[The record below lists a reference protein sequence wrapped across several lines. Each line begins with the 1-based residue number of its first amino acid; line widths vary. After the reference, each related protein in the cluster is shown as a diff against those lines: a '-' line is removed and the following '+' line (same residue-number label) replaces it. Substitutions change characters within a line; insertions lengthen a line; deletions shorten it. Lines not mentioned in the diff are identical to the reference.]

1 MGSSEKRKIEMT
13 IAPGEVADFFKSLA
27 QDLEGGALHVD
38 DASISLEGFKSIE
51 IGLKKTGEGLKLK
64 VKVKIPASPFAA
76 SGLPPVVPAEG
87 EAAPAEARPDG
98 RPKYSTLKKW
108 MKKEFKA
115 IRDALALGQMPDPD
129 LAESFVADSLLMCA
143 YPGKGDEFYPAYIAA
158 AEAFGAAVQA
168 GDLAAAQDAAAGLDA
183 LKRDC
188 HDRYK

>member
-13 IAPGEVADFFKSLA
+13 IAPDEVADFFKSLA
-27 QDLEGGALHVD
+27 QDLEGGSLHVD

-51 IGLKKTGEGLKLK
+51 IGLKKTGEGLKVK
-64 VKVKIPASPFAA
+64 VKVKTPATPFVAP
-76 SGLPPVVPAEG
+76 GLPAAVPAGG

-98 RPKYSTLKKW
+98 KPRYSTLKKW

-115 IRDALALGQMPDPD
+115 IREALALGQMPDPD
-129 LAESFVADSLLMCA
+129 LAESFVADSLLMCS
-143 YPGKGDEFYPAYIAA
+143 YPGKGDEFYPAYTAQ
-158 AEAFGAAVQA
+158 AEAFGAAVKA
-168 GDLAAAQDAAAGLDA
+168 GDLVAAQTAVAGLDA